1 MDRNQKGYLTLL
13 FFVSPFLGVYQ
24 LFKIKDEKVITL
36 FGTLFFGLVGSV
48 FVYLEGTDGHSH
60 LMNAKAQYSNMSFGD
75 FLMQAYDAITFNAV
89 EGAADIY
96 IHTLS
101 YLSASVLRTPELIH
115 VFAGFILGYFF
126 TKSVLL
132 LLKGNLRTKK
142 STILIG
148 FITLFMLIKSIEA
161 LNAIR
166 MWTGMWVLF
175 YGTYS
180 YAVTKQ
186 KKYGFIILLS
196 VFIHFAYAVILIPVI
211 ITFILQKYKKV
222 LVIFYILSFF
232 TTLGFSF
239 FEAYIPKSNLIE
251 KRQNTYAIDSKDKVK
266 RFEKQAANYQTEMS
280 NANFYKGIGP
290 DLYTNYS
297 IVGLSILLVI
307 FYLKNETDSNFNS
320 LISVGIGLYAFA
332 NLITFAPELHGRAKI
347 IAGTFILAA
356 AIHFQLGL
364 KEYLLS
370 QKNKR
375 ILNICF
381 GLFLISAIPL
391 FLLQISDLMQNT
403 SFFIFFFPQISWVLA
418 DDDISI
424 RGIIGLL
431 ID

>member
-1 MDRNQKGYLTLL
+1 MHKTQKGYLILL
-13 FFVSPFLGVYQ
+13 FLVSPFLGVIK
-24 LFKIKDEKVITL
+24 LFKIKDEKTL
-36 FGTLFFGLVGSV
+36 TFFGTLFFGLVGSV

-60 LMNAKAQYSNMSFGD
+60 LMNAKAQYLNMSFGD
-75 FLMQAYDAITFNAV
+75 FLTQAYDAITFNAV

-148 FITLFMLIKSIEA
+148 FITLFLLIKSIEA
-161 LNAIR
+161 LNSIR
-166 MWTGMWVLF
+166 MWTAMWVLF
-175 YGTYS
+175 YGIYNYTIN
-180 YAVTKQ
+180 KE
-186 KKYGFIILLS
+186 KKYFFVLLFS

-211 ITFILQKYKKV
+211 VAYILQKQKKI
-222 LVIFYILSFF
+222 LVAFYVVSFF
-232 TTLGFSF
+232 TTISFSF

-251 KRQNTYAIDSKDKVK
+251 KRQNTYAIDSEDKVK
-266 RFEKQAANYQTEMS
+266 RFEKQAANYQTKIA
-280 NANFYKGIGP
+280 NANFYKGVGP
-290 DLYTNYS
+290 SIYNDFS

-307 FYLKNETDSNFNS
+307 FYLKNETDANFNS
-320 LISVGIGLYAFA
+320 LFAVGMGLYAFA

-356 AIHFQLGL
+356 AIHFQLKL

-381 GLFLISAIPL
+381 ALFLISAIPI
-391 FLLQISDLMQNT
+391 FLLQISDLMQNM
-403 SFFIFFFPQISWVLA
+403 SFFILLFPQISWVLA